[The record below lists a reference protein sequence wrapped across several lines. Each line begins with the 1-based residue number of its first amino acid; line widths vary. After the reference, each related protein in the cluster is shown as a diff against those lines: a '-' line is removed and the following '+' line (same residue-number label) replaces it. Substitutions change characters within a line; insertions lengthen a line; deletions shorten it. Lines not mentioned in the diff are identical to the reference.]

1 MTSQQ
6 VETPPNKGSQLQAAS
21 QSTPRLG
28 NLSTPLDQSLHAA
41 VSGVTGGLSPAAVTL
56 PFVDL
61 ALHLAASPGKQI
73 ELWFDAI
80 RDAGRYWT
88 TASLLPSEFEP
99 WTLISPAPGDRR
111 FSGDDWR
118 LPPFNLYAQ
127 AFLLCERWWRSTT
140 AVHGVAKNHAAI
152 TAFAIRQML
161 DAAAPSNFLAT
172 NPMVARRMIETGGAS
187 LAAGFAN
194 WLADASSFSL
204 GATTDRGLVLGKDL
218 ATTKGRVVFR
228 NHLIELIR
236 YEPTT
241 PTVRPEPVLI
251 VPAWIMKYY
260 ILDLSP
266 RNSLV
271 KYLVDKGF
279 TVFMISWRNPTRE
292 DRDLSLE
299 DYRLLGVE
307 AALSAIQS
315 TMPDRGVHCVGYC
328 LGGTLLSIAA
338 AAMPPERRLML
349 RTITLLA
356 AQTDFSE
363 AGELTLFINESQVA
377 FLEDSM
383 RESGVLGARQ
393 MAGAFS
399 MLRANDLIWSRMVRD
414 YLMGERAPA
423 SDLMAWNADAT
434 RMPARMHSDY
444 LRSLFLRN
452 DLAEGR
458 YVTGGRVIALSDI
471 RTPMF
476 VVGTLLD
483 HVAPWRSTYK
493 IHYLADAAVTFVL
506 TSGGHNAGI
515 LAPPTEAGHSYRILS
530 KAVDGAYIG
539 PDEWLQRAPLVDGSW
554 WEAWVMFLARHSQDP
569 VAPPIDAAPTDVLPS
584 APGEYV
590 LQP

>member
-1 MTSQQ
+1 
-6 VETPPNKGSQLQAAS
+6 
-21 QSTPRLG
+21 
-28 NLSTPLDQSLHAA
+28 
-41 VSGVTGGLSPAAVTL
+41 
-56 PFVDL
+56 
-61 ALHLAASPGKQI
+61 
-73 ELWFDAI
+73 
-80 RDAGRYWT
+80 
-88 TASLLPSEFEP
+88 
-99 WTLISPAPGDRR
+99 
-111 FSGDDWR
+111 
-118 LPPFNLYAQ
+118 
-127 AFLLCERWWRSTT
+127 
-140 AVHGVAKNHAAI
+140 
-152 TAFAIRQML
+152 
-161 DAAAPSNFLAT
+161 
-172 NPMVARRMIETGGAS
+172 
-187 LAAGFAN
+187 
-194 WLADASSFSL
+194 
-204 GATTDRGLVLGKDL
+204 
-218 ATTKGRVVFR
+218 
-228 NHLIELIR
+228 
-236 YEPTT
+236 
-241 PTVRPEPVLI
+241 
-251 VPAWIMKYY
+251 
-260 ILDLSP
+260 
-266 RNSLV
+266 
-271 KYLVDKGF
+271 
-279 TVFMISWRNPTRE
+279 
-292 DRDLSLE
+292 
-299 DYRLLGVE
+299 
-307 AALSAIQS
+307 
-315 TMPDRGVHCVGYC
+315 
-328 LGGTLLSIAA
+328 
-338 AAMPPERRLML
+338 ML